1 MQNELFDEL
10 KNLKKDMAEKEKI
23 ENKKRVNDIR
33 EKKEKSLK
41 DEFLNF
47 IKDSGIK
54 EIDK

>member
-1 MQNELFDEL
+1 MQNALFDEL